1 MKKVVLVH
9 FRNHWKQKRIA
20 RCGFPWEKSTKRLAA
35 TVYAHCETAIAVLAI
50 ASCFPP
56 VWGQNAGQIIAAQ
69 YGEFQVSGSTIGGF
83 YFPPATCQV
92 SAGGQNFNAFS
103 VGTPVKI
110 VDSNPSL
117 TEVATPTSVF
127 INVCSVNMVTAH
139 NHVPPYYLTSGTGGL
154 QEAITA
160 NQTVN
165 GANTIVL
172 NAQWY
177 NLIAPA
183 NAASIIAS
191 VHGIADLGLVDV
203 TTTPNT
209 YYQWNGTQYV
219 PVSSGGGSGGSY
231 NQGGSGAVTQ
241 TVTFKLQQTISVKDF
256 GAVGDGAHMAA
267 DTAGLQAAVAAAT
280 ATGQS
285 VYIPA
290 GSYLLNN
297 ASGPALSGA
306 NNVAI
311 YGDGP
316 SSSLVCQMVG
326 ASDCIASTG
335 ATGFALRNLSIS
347 FGPAA
352 TQRTSGYA
360 VDIQSCTNCSF
371 EGLTLNNGDLSGM
384 RLASS
389 VHTQMHNVSISNFFA
404 NGLFSINN
412 QDLRVDGESC
422 YNNQDACFETSWFDS
437 QYSVYG
443 IPCQNITATNI
454 TSNTD
459 TEAIL
464 INACNNVSVNGFTAL
479 NSGKESVWVG
489 QDPTTTTAHWP
500 DRVSI
505 ANGSI
510 YGAGYGTNANNTPT
524 AQALL
529 INVGTSPGSF
539 ISHISYS
546 NISAT
551 HISGW
556 GLQMAELQNDDVQ
569 ASNLSFYD
577 VGNGNSVG
585 CLQTEGN
592 QVNLANVQCTNIGT
606 YGLYDTNTNR
616 LTGTELN
623 FNAVSQ
629 VSGTQSIY
637 LSATATGLVNI
648 TNVSVNDT
656 NPTTF
661 SSSIFDNSSSGNHS
675 IWNIWLT
682 GLQTPTDPSPGV
694 NGNTTFTYSNT
705 GHSMVFKNGGMIQS
719 FVPPNYYFL
728 PTAGATPTSYVN
740 GAVLYY
746 QSKCWA
752 SGAQQ
757 TESVG
762 WLDQYLTLSTESFS
776 FNQFGGCG
784 FPITI
789 DMTKASSVLEP
800 QTNITGT
807 ASAQHF
813 SGYASGT
820 YASAPTA
827 ATGTGGGT
835 GATIALDA
843 QSSDVSGYV
852 SVTPGSSPAASSVV
866 VTLAFGNAYSTH
878 AKCMLTA
885 ANSAAAL
892 LSGATQVYVP
902 VPTTTAFQIN
912 SGTTAL
918 AASTLYTWGYTCTQ

>member
-1 MKKVVLVH
+1 MKKVLLEQ
-9 FRNHWKQKRIA
+9 FRKYVGLERIA
-20 RCGFPWEKSTKRLAA
+20 RCGFPWEKTTKRPMAS
-35 TVYAHCETAIAVLAI
+35 VYSVCETALVTIALAC
-50 ASCFPP
+50 CFPP

-92 SAGGQNFNAFS
+92 SAGGQNFAAFS
-103 VGTPVKI
+103 TGVPIKI
-110 VDSNPSL
+110 VDGNPAL

-127 INVCSVNMVTAH
+127 IGVCSVNMATAH

-172 NAQWY
+172 NSEWY
-177 NLIAPA
+177 GLIAGE
-183 NAASIIAS
+183 NAANIISS
-191 VHGIADLGLVDV
+191 VRGIADLGLVDV

-209 YYQWNGTQYV
+209 YYQWNGTQYIA
-219 PVSSGGGSGGSY
+219 VSSGAGGGSY

-241 TVTFKLQQTISVKDF
+241 TVTAKLQQSISVKDF

-280 ATGQS
+280 TTGQS

-290 GSYLLNN
+290 GHYLLNN
-297 ASGPALSGA
+297 ASAPALSGA

-316 SSSLVCQMVG
+316 SSSLACQTVG
-326 ASDCIASTG
+326 GADCIASTG

-347 FGPAA
+347 YGPAA

-389 VHTQMHNVSISNFFA
+389 VHTQLHNIAISNFFA

-437 QYSVYG
+437 QYSAYG

-510 YGAGYGTNANNTPT
+510 YGAGYGANANNTAT
-524 AQALL
+524 AQALY
-529 INVGTSPGSF
+529 INVSTSPGSF
-539 ISHISYS
+539 ISHINFS

-577 VGNGNSVG
+577 VGNGDSEG
-585 CLQTEGN
+585 CIQTEGN
-592 QVNLANVQCTNIGT
+592 QVNLDNIACTDIGT
-606 YGLYDTNTNR
+606 YTLYDTNTLR
-616 LTGTELN
+616 LTGQNITGN
-623 FNAVSQ
+623 GSNQVGTGTNA
-629 VSGTQSIY
+629 IY
-637 LSATATGLVNI
+637 LPVTATGLVSI
-648 TNVSVNDT
+648 SGVTLNDT
-656 NPTTF
+656 NATAYA
-661 SSSIFDNSSSGNHS
+661 SSVFDGSATGQHS
-675 IWNIWLT
+675 IWNITST
-682 GLQTPTDPSPGV
+682 GVLTPTGPTSANPG
-694 NGNTTFTYSNT
+694 TAYTYSDPT
-705 GHSMVFKNGGMIQS
+705 HSWVIRNGGEIQS
-719 FVPPNYYFL
+719 FAAPNVYLL
-728 PTAGATPTSYVN
+728 PTAGATPTSFVN
-740 GAVLYY
+740 SSTFYW

-757 TESVG
+757 TESIA
-762 WLDQYLTLSTESFS
+762 WLDLYPTLTTESLAITKT
-776 FNQFGGCG
+776 GGCG
-784 FPITI
+784 FPLTLDTTVAASLLANIINGTI
-789 DMTKASSVLEP
+789 ISGV
-800 QTNITGT
+800 
-807 ASAQHF
+807 HF
-813 SGYASGT
+813 SGL
-820 YASAPTA
+820 TA
-827 ATGTGGGT
+827 TPPAIAGGT
-835 GATIALDA
+835 GAGTSPTVSLNAN
-843 QSSDVSGYV
+843 SNDVSGYI
-852 SVTPGSSPAASSVV
+852 SVTPGASPAAGATVATITFGTPYA
-866 VTLAFGNAYSTH
+866 TL
-878 AKCMLTA
+878 AKCMLSP

-892 LSGATQVYVP
+892 LTGPTQVYVP

-912 SGTTAL
+912 SGTSAL
-918 AASTLYTWGYTCTQ
+918 AAGTLYTWGYTCTQ